1 LVSKQ
6 HNAYSNRHANN
17 RTSNEREREK
27 KKGKERYLYIFVP
40 SIFVDPPSQIVLST
54 LRNKKK
60 NVFFRSTEF
69 FCFARVKFLIHQKR
83 RKCQST
89 FPATTWSSISFFEEM
104 RCLVFFLL
112 LNIFSLSIDIC
123 NEPLAWI
130 DSNFIF

>member
-1 LVSKQ
+1 MPTLIDMQTIERATK
-6 HNAYSNRHANN
+6 
-17 RTSNEREREK
+17 ERERE

-83 RKCQST
+83 RKCQCT
-89 FPATTWSSISFFEEM
+89 FPATT
-104 RCLVFFLL
+104 
-112 LNIFSLSIDIC
+112 
-123 NEPLAWI
+123 
-130 DSNFIF
+130 